1 MPDSSFWCKVDIY
14 DIRIIYYMFARFVKN
29 SLRSQNISADQWF
42 TLSKWYKTTLGS
54 SFEQEEKLCLDR
66 NLKNL
71 FGYYLL
77 QIGQLGQ
84 LDWHEKSRVSHCLI
98 MDQYFPIKSAKDDKF
113 VISAIGHVQELPI
126 LSTSVDVLMLPHLLE
141 FSDDPHEVLREAER
155 VLIPEGHVILLSFNP
170 FSFWTFFRW
179 ILMWKHDV
187 PWRGRFFSK
196 TRVKDWLALLG
207 FDIVQCENYFYRPP
221 IQHKAFMSKIKIIE
235 NIGKRF
241 WPALGGG
248 YIIVAKKRVNTFTPI
263 RPRWKSRRIVSTG
276 LEPSNKTS
284 SLQNNNQK

>member
-1 MPDSSFWCKVDIY
+1 
-14 DIRIIYYMFARFVKN
+14 MFARFVKT
-29 SLRSQNISADQWF
+29 SVRPQNISADQWF
-42 TLSKWYKTTLGS
+42 TLSEWYKTSLGS
-54 SFEQEEKLCLDR
+54 YFEQQEKASLDR

-77 QIGQLGQ
+77 QVGQLGK
-84 LDWHEKSRVSHCLI
+84 LDWHENSRVSHCI
-98 MDQYFPIKSAKDDKF
+98 VMDPCELKNSSTDSEQYPTSVA
-113 VISAIGHVQELPI
+113 AIGDSIELPI
-126 LSTSVDVLMLPHLLE
+126 QSSSVDVLVLPHQLE
-141 FSDDPHEVLREAER
+141 FSNNPHEVLREAER
-155 VLIPEGHVILLSFNP
+155 VLVPEGHVILLSFNP
-170 FSFWTFFRW
+170 FSIWTLFRW
-179 ILMWKHDV
+179 LLMWKQEV

-207 FDIVQCENYFYRPP
+207 FDIVQCESYFYRPP
-221 IQHKAFMSKIKIIE
+221 IQHKTFMTKVMFLESL
-235 NIGKRF
+235 GSRL

-284 SLQNNNQK
+284 SLRNNKQKL

>member
-1 MPDSSFWCKVDIY
+1 
-14 DIRIIYYMFARFVKN
+14 MFARFVKT
-29 SLRSQNISADQWF
+29 SFKSQNVSADQWF
-42 TLSKWYKTTLGS
+42 TLPKWYKTALGR
-54 SFEQEEKLCLDR
+54 SFEQHEKASLDR

-84 LDWHEKSRVSHCLI
+84 LDWHENSRVSHCLI
-98 MDQYFPIKSAKDDKF
+98 MEQAVTTDVSEDSLTTVDTTVAATA
-113 VISAIGHVQELPI
+113 AIGEAVQLPVQ
-126 LSTSVDVLMLPHLLE
+126 STSVDVLVLPHLLE
-141 FSDDPHEVLREAER
+141 FSQDPHEVLREAER

-170 FSFWTFFRW
+170 VSIWTLFRW
-179 ILMWKHDV
+179 LYIWKHQT

-207 FDIVQCENYFYRPP
+207 FDIVICESYFYRPP
-221 IQHKAFMSKIKIIE
+221 IQNQSFMSKVKFLEKI
-235 NIGKRF
+235 GSRF

-263 RPRWKSRRIVSTG
+263 RARWKSRRIVATG
-276 LEPSNKTS
+276 LEPSSKTS
-284 SLQNNNQK
+284 TVQNNNQ